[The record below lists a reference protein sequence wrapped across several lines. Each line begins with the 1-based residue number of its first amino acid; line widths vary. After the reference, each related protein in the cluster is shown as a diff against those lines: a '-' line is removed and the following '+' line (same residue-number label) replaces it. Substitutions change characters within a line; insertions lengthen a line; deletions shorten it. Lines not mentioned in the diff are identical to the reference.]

1 MGKAGLEDI
10 VAASS
15 AICAVDGT
23 EGRLIYHGYD
33 IHDLAEHST
42 FEETIYL
49 LWYGRLP
56 SKAELETLSKGLK
69 TNRRLPEDVIKAMKA
84 MPKEALPMEVLR
96 TTVSMLSMYD
106 ADAEDNQRE
115 ANIRKAIRLTA
126 QLPTIV
132 AYWDL
137 IRNNKEVVQPKE
149 DNSLAA
155 NFLYM
160 LSGGQEPNEVS
171 VKSLDIALIL
181 HADHE
186 LNASTFAARVAA
198 ATLTDMHSAI
208 VAGICALKGPLHGGA
223 NQEVIKML
231 LEMGSLANVE
241 PHLAKMFEKHE
252 KVMGFG
258 HRVYKT
264 EDPRASHLRK
274 MSEELG
280 KRAGDTKWFDMSYKI
295 EQIVKGDKGLNPNVD
310 FYSASVYYMLG
321 IPNDLYTPIFAISRM
336 SGWAAHVLEQYAN
349 NRLIRPRAEYIGE
362 MDLKYVDINERKVPA
377 LSDSAK

>member
-1 MGKAGLEDI
+1 MGKGGLEDV
-10 VAASS
+10 VAAES

-23 EGRLIYHGYD
+23 AGRLIYHGYD

-42 FEETIYL
+42 FEEVIHL
-49 LWYGRLP
+49 LWYGHLP
-56 SKAELETLSKGLK
+56 TKEELATLTKSLR
-69 TNRRLPEDVIKAMKA
+69 TNRGIPADVVAAMKQF
-84 MPKEALPMEVLR
+84 PKDALPMEVLR

-106 ADAEDNQRE
+106 ADAEDNNRE

-126 QLPTIV
+126 QLPTLV

-137 IRNNKEVVQPKE
+137 VRNGKDIVIPKE
-149 DNSLAA
+149 DGSLAA

-160 LSGGQEPNEVS
+160 LSGGKEPDEVS

-208 VAGICALKGPLHGGA
+208 TAGICALKGPLHGGA

-241 PHLAKMFEKHE
+241 PHLDKMFEKHE

-274 MSEELG
+274 MSQELG

-295 EQIVKGDKGLNPNVD
+295 EQIVKADKGLNPNVD

-349 NRLIRPRAEYIGE
+349 NRLIRPRADYVGE
-362 MDLKYVDINERKVPA
+362 MDLKYVDIDKR
-377 LSDSAK
+377 SFSHSAS

>member
-56 SKAELETLSKGLK
+56 TKSELETLSKGLR
-69 TNRRLPEDVIKAMKA
+69 TNRSLPAEVVKAMKQ

-106 ADAEDNQRE
+106 ADAEDNVRE
-115 ANIRKAIRLTA
+115 ANLRKAIRLTA
-126 QLPTIV
+126 QFPTIV

-137 IRNNKEVVQPKE
+137 IRNNKEVVAPKE
-149 DNSLAA
+149 DTSLAA

-160 LSGGQEPNEVS
+160 LSGGKEPNEVS

-231 LEMGSLANVE
+231 LEMGTLDNVE
-241 PHLAKMFEKHE
+241 AHLDKMFERHE

-362 MDLKYVDINERKVPA
+362 MDLKYVDIDKRQVPA
-377 LSDSAK
+377 LSDIAK

>member
-49 LWYGRLP
+49 LWFGRLP
-56 SKAELETLSKGLK
+56 TKSELETLSKGLR
-69 TNRRLPEDVIKAMKA
+69 TNRSLPAEVVKAMKQ

-106 ADAEDNQRE
+106 ADAEDNVRE
-115 ANIRKAIRLTA
+115 ANLRKAIRLTA
-126 QLPTIV
+126 QFPTIV

-137 IRNNKEVVQPKE
+137 IRNNKEVVAPKE
-149 DNSLAA
+149 DSSLAA

-160 LSGGQEPNEVS
+160 LSGGKEPNEVS

-231 LEMGSLANVE
+231 LEMGTLDNVE
-241 PHLAKMFEKHE
+241 AHLDKMFERHE

-362 MDLKYVDINERKVPA
+362 MDLKYVDIDKRQVPA

>member
-1 MGKAGLEDI
+1 MVMGKGGLEDV
-10 VAASS
+10 VAAES

-23 EGRLIYHGYD
+23 AGRLIYHGYD

-42 FEETIYL
+42 FEEVIYL
-49 LWYGRLP
+49 LWYGHLP
-56 SKAELETLSKGLK
+56 TKAELETLSKSLES
-69 TNRRLPEDVIKAMKA
+69 NRRIPDDVVKAMKQF
-84 MPKEALPMEVLR
+84 PKEALPMEVLR

-106 ADAEDNQRE
+106 ADAEDNNRE

-126 QLPTIV
+126 QLPTLV

-137 IRNNKEVVQPKE
+137 IRNGKEVVMPKE
-149 DNSLAA
+149 SGSLAA

-160 LSGGQEPNEVS
+160 LSGGKDPDEVK

-208 VAGICALKGPLHGGA
+208 TAGICALKGPLHGGA

-241 PHLAKMFEKHE
+241 SHLAKMFEKHE

-295 EQIVKGDKGLNPNVD
+295 EQIVKADKGLNPNVD

-349 NRLIRPRAEYIGE
+349 NRLIRPRADYIGE
-362 MDLKYVDINERKVPA
+362 MDLKYVDI
-377 LSDSAK
+377 AKR

>member
-1 MGKAGLEDI
+1 MGKGGLEDV
-10 VAASS
+10 VAAES

-42 FEETIYL
+42 FEEVIHL
-49 LWYGRLP
+49 LWYGHLP
-56 SKAELETLSKGLK
+56 SKEELNTLTKALK
-69 TNRRLPEDVIKAMKA
+69 TNRRVPDDVIKAMKQF
-84 MPKEALPMEVLR
+84 PKDALPMEVLR

-106 ADAEDNQRE
+106 ADAEDNNRE

-126 QLPTIV
+126 QLPTLV

-137 IRNNKEVVQPKE
+137 VRNGKEIVIPRE
-149 DNSLAA
+149 DGSLAA

-160 LSGGQEPNEVS
+160 LSGGKEPDEVS

-208 VAGICALKGPLHGGA
+208 TAGICALKGPLHGGA

-231 LEMGSLANVE
+231 IAMGSLANVE
-241 PHLAKMFEKHE
+241 SHLDKMFEKHE

-295 EQIVKGDKGLNPNVD
+295 EQIVKADKGLNPNVD

-321 IPNDLYTPIFAISRM
+321 IPNDLYTPIFAVSRM

-362 MDLKYVDINERKVPA
+362 MDLKYVDIDKR
-377 LSDSAK
+377 SFSHSAT